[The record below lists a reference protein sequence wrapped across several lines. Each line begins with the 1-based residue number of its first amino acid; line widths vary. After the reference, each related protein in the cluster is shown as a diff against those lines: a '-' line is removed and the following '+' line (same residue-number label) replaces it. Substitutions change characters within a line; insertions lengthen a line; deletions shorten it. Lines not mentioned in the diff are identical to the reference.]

1 MRRVVVTG
9 LGAVTPL
16 GAGIRHTW
24 RRLLESGSGIVSTS
38 SRGAQFETLP
48 SRVAGLIP
56 LGSRDD
62 GKWQAKDWLLA
73 TEERQMALFAQYA
86 IASTQE
92 ALDDAGWHP
101 TAQHDLEA
109 TGVTIGSGI
118 GNLDE
123 AYNTSIAFHEGGYRK
138 VSPLFVPR
146 LLINLAAGHVSI
158 RYGFKGPN
166 HAATTAC
173 TTGVHAIGDAS
184 RLIAFGDADVM
195 VAGGAES
202 CIHPLAIAGF
212 ARARSLA
219 TAWNDDPSASSRPF
233 DKDRAGFVIGEGAG
247 IMVLEE
253 LEHAKARKANIYAE
267 VRGYGLS
274 SDAYH
279 MTAPREDGE
288 GAYLAMRQAL
298 RHAGAKPEAVDYVNA
313 HATSTILGDAAENT
327 AIKRLLLGE
336 GGKKHASEINV
347 SGTKGAIGH
356 LLGAAGAV
364 EAIFT
369 TLAIRDVGWLVLYAV
384 LRRLLSQN
392 VLPPT
397 LNLDNP
403 SEGFDCN
410 YVPKVPQHQPVNL
423 ALTNSF
429 GFGGTNASLCL
440 AAYPASFRDDPA
452 AQETHIGARSC
463 EETTKHGDDREY
475 ITNVHCPDSEFHV
488 HSLTT
493 GRARPPAVMDT
504 LEDGRPL
511 LAKLR
516 LRAGE
521 YHARVPGIRRLPGR
535 AIAIVLLLIIINILA
550 WVACAIVLSYHITL
564 VSTAVLAWTLGLRH
578 ALDADHISA
587 IDLMTRRL
595 IASGQRPVTVG
606 TYFSLGHSTIVIITS
621 IVVAATSA
629 AISDRFGP
637 FSNIGGI
644 IGSSVSAAFLIF
656 LGIINGWIFYKLVQQ
671 LRKAI
676 ASPIGHE
683 LLDFNFE
690 GGGCMTLVLKKMF
703 KLIDKPWKMYPLG
716 VLFGLGFDTSSE
728 IALLGISSIQAAQ
741 GTSIWLILIFPLLFT
756 AGMCLL
762 DTFDGAAMM
771 SLYTSAGL
779 ARDVIAILYYQCVLT
794 AVTVAVALVV
804 GFLQLFGL
812 ILSLKPGLNGPFW
825 HGIEV
830 AGDHYDIIGGSICG
844 SFLVFGL
851 LSIVLY
857 KPWRRLIERGRGEAR
872 VTLGDDGEAETP
884 ERITIMPLPQGDGA
898 GGSIVVASWQGRRK
912 P

>member
-1 MRRVVVTG
+1 
-9 LGAVTPL
+9 
-16 GAGIRHTW
+16 
-24 RRLLESGSGIVSTS
+24 
-38 SRGAQFETLP
+38 
-48 SRVAGLIP
+48 
-56 LGSRDD
+56 
-62 GKWQAKDWLLA
+62 
-73 TEERQMALFAQYA
+73 
-86 IASTQE
+86 
-92 ALDDAGWHP
+92 
-101 TAQHDLEA
+101 
-109 TGVTIGSGI
+109 
-118 GNLDE
+118 
-123 AYNTSIAFHEGGYRK
+123 
-138 VSPLFVPR
+138 
-146 LLINLAAGHVSI
+146 
-158 RYGFKGPN
+158 
-166 HAATTAC
+166 
-173 TTGVHAIGDAS
+173 
-184 RLIAFGDADVM
+184 
-195 VAGGAES
+195 
-202 CIHPLAIAGF
+202 
-212 ARARSLA
+212 
-219 TAWNDDPSASSRPF
+219 
-233 DKDRAGFVIGEGAG
+233 
-247 IMVLEE
+247 
-253 LEHAKARKANIYAE
+253 
-267 VRGYGLS
+267 
-274 SDAYH
+274 
-279 MTAPREDGE
+279 
-288 GAYLAMRQAL
+288 
-298 RHAGAKPEAVDYVNA
+298 
-313 HATSTILGDAAENT
+313 
-327 AIKRLLLGE
+327 
-336 GGKKHASEINV
+336 
-347 SGTKGAIGH
+347 
-356 LLGAAGAV
+356 
-364 EAIFT
+364 
-369 TLAIRDVGWLVLYAV
+369 
-384 LRRLLSQN
+384 
-392 VLPPT
+392 
-397 LNLDNP
+397 
-403 SEGFDCN
+403 
-410 YVPKVPQHQPVNL
+410 
-423 ALTNSF
+423 
-429 GFGGTNASLCL
+429 
-440 AAYPASFRDDPA
+440 
-452 AQETHIGARSC
+452 
-463 EETTKHGDDREY
+463 
-475 ITNVHCPDSEFHV
+475 
-488 HSLTT
+488 
-493 GRARPPAVMDT
+493 MDT

-550 WVACAIVLSYHITL
+550 WIACAIVLSYHITL

-728 IALLGISSIQAAQ
+728 IALLGISSIHAAQ

-812 ILSLKPGLNGPFW
+812 ILS
-825 HGIEV
+825 
-830 AGDHYDIIGGSICG
+830 GSICG

-872 VTLGDDGEAETP
+872 VTLGDDGEAGTP
-884 ERITIMPLPQGDGA
+884 ERVTTMPPTQGDGA
-898 GGSIVVASWQGRRK
+898 GASAIVGKDGASHNVSEAIREG
-912 P
+912 

>member
-16 GAGIRHTW
+16 GAGIRQTW
-24 RRLLESGSGIVSTS
+24 RRLLDSGSGIVSTS
-38 SRGAQFETLP
+38 SRGAQFEKLP
-48 SRVAGLIP
+48 SRVAGLVP
-56 LGSRDD
+56 QGSRDD
-62 GKWQAKDWLLA
+62 GRWQAKDWMLA
-73 TEERQMALFAQYA
+73 TAERQMALFAQYA

-92 ALDDAGWHP
+92 ALEDAGWHP

-109 TGVTIGSGI
+109 TGVTLGSGI

-219 TAWNDDPSASSRPF
+219 TAWNDAPSASSRPF

-298 RHAGAKPEAVDYVNA
+298 RHASAKPEAVDYVNA

-327 AIKRLLLGE
+327 AIKRLLLGAD
-336 GGKKHASEINV
+336 GKKHASEINV

-369 TLAIRDVGWLVLYAV
+369 TLAIRD
-384 LRRLLSQN
+384 N

-397 LNLDNP
+397 LNLDNLP
-403 SEGFDCN
+403 EGFDCN

-440 AAYPASFRDDPA
+440 AAYP
-452 AQETHIGARSC
+452 
-463 EETTKHGDDREY
+463 
-475 ITNVHCPDSEFHV
+475 
-488 HSLTT
+488 
-493 GRARPPAVMDT
+493 
-504 LEDGRPL
+504 
-511 LAKLR
+511 
-516 LRAGE
+516 
-521 YHARVPGIRRLPGR
+521 
-535 AIAIVLLLIIINILA
+535 
-550 WVACAIVLSYHITL
+550 CAIVLSYHITL

-644 IGSSVSAAFLIF
+644 IGSSVSAAFLIL
-656 LGIINGWIFYKLVQQ
+656 LGIINGWILYKLVQQ
-671 LRKAI
+671 LRTAI

-812 ILSLKPGLNGPFW
+812 ILSLKPSLSGPFW

-844 SFLVFGL
+844 SFLIFGL

-857 KPWRRLIERGRGEAR
+857 KPWRRLIERGRAGAR
-872 VTLGDDGEAETP
+872 VTLGDDDEAGNQEGITTVP
-884 ERITIMPLPQGDGA
+884 RSEREEAGVLTTAGKDGA
-898 GGSIVVASWQGRRK
+898 SHTVSESVREG
-912 P
+912 

>member
-1 MRRVVVTG
+1 MT
-9 LGAVTPL
+9 TPQHK
-16 GAGIRHTW
+16 RP
-24 RRLLESGSGIVSTS
+24 
-38 SRGAQFETLP
+38 TL
-48 SRVAGLIP
+48 
-56 LGSRDD
+56 
-62 GKWQAKDWLLA
+62 
-73 TEERQMALFAQYA
+73 
-86 IASTQE
+86 
-92 ALDDAGWHP
+92 
-101 TAQHDLEA
+101 
-109 TGVTIGSGI
+109 
-118 GNLDE
+118 
-123 AYNTSIAFHEGGYRK
+123 
-138 VSPLFVPR
+138 
-146 LLINLAAGHVSI
+146 
-158 RYGFKGPN
+158 
-166 HAATTAC
+166 
-173 TTGVHAIGDAS
+173 
-184 RLIAFGDADVM
+184 
-195 VAGGAES
+195 
-202 CIHPLAIAGF
+202 
-212 ARARSLA
+212 ARAAVKKQRS
-219 TAWNDDPSASSRPF
+219 T
-233 DKDRAGFVIGEGAG
+233 G
-247 IMVLEE
+247 
-253 LEHAKARKANIYAE
+253 
-267 VRGYGLS
+267 
-274 SDAYH
+274 
-279 MTAPREDGE
+279 
-288 GAYLAMRQAL
+288 
-298 RHAGAKPEAVDYVNA
+298 
-313 HATSTILGDAAENT
+313 TI
-327 AIKRLLLGE
+327 
-336 GGKKHASEINV
+336 
-347 SGTKGAIGH
+347 
-356 LLGAAGAV
+356 
-364 EAIFT
+364 
-369 TLAIRDVGWLVLYAV
+369 
-384 LRRLLSQN
+384 
-392 VLPPT
+392 
-397 LNLDNP
+397 
-403 SEGFDCN
+403 
-410 YVPKVPQHQPVNL
+410 
-423 ALTNSF
+423 
-429 GFGGTNASLCL
+429 
-440 AAYPASFRDDPA
+440 
-452 AQETHIGARSC
+452 
-463 EETTKHGDDREY
+463 
-475 ITNVHCPDSEFHV
+475 
-488 HSLTT
+488 
-493 GRARPPAVMDT
+493 
-504 LEDGRPL
+504 DGRPL
-511 LAKLR
+511 RAKLR
-516 LRAGE
+516 LRAGK

-550 WVACAIVLSYHITL
+550 WIACAIVLSYHITL

-812 ILSLKPGLNGPFW
+812 ILSLKPGLSGPFW

-884 ERITIMPLPQGDGA
+884 ESITIMPLPQGDGDGA
-898 GGSIVVASWQGRRK
+898 GGSTIISKDGASHNVSETIREG
-912 P
+912 